1 MLPIVGIGLLAVVIA
16 FGLWVRTVPPKFSPS
31 PLKIEKRQVNTAK
44 NKGTPDFMNVDT
56 VVEDAVKE
64 AQEKLK
70 EAQDA
75 EETIEL

>member
-1 MLPIVGIGLLAVVIA
+1 
-16 FGLWVRTVPPKFSPS
+16 
-31 PLKIEKRQVNTAK
+31 
-44 NKGTPDFMNVDT
+44 MNVDT